1 MKIKELKDNE
11 NIEIIKVS
19 KHINTPDRVTIE
31 IPLIE
36 TQMITDGLV
45 EVDEKQKE
53 ESIENYCINGKKYD
67 YYVDTLK
74 TQNVSLKNHSYV
86 IVYLTAYEYVTT
98 QGKTLW
104 IPIIKDMSVYL
115 SDLKNKK
122 ALRQVRQVIS
132 HINSCGRIPST
143 TLEKI
148 NLCNNSSRKIKVK
161 RF

>member
-1 MKIKELKDNE
+1 MKIKVLNNNG

-19 KHINTPDRVTIE
+19 KHVNTPDGETIE

-36 TQMITDGLV
+36 TKMITDGLV
-45 EVDEKQKE
+45 GVDGEQKE
-53 ESIENYCINGKKYD
+53 ESIENYHINGKKYD
-67 YYVDTLK
+67 YYIDTIK
-74 TQNVSLKNHSYV
+74 TQNISLKNYSYA
-86 IVYLTAYEYVTT
+86 IVYLTAYEYVKV

-122 ALRQVRQVIS
+122 ALRQVKQVIS

-148 NLCNNSSRKIKVK
+148 NLCNNSSRKIKVN